1 MTTLHTIISI
11 RGEDI
16 IAQILQI
23 GVGDMVQFQ
32 TSQRFEMKR
41 KIVHALNWQPEALL
55 IYTKRGQTSSHQE
68 GKLIQK
74 MSVIGWE
81 LSEISQS
88 TN

>member
-41 KIVHALNWQPEALL
+41 KIVHALN
-55 IYTKRGQTSSHQE
+55 
-68 GKLIQK
+68 
-74 MSVIGWE
+74 
-81 LSEISQS
+81 
-88 TN
+88 